1 MFYSCLTFLL
11 SLLLNNHWAHLFTGK
26 FLSVTEKGVM
36 VLLQTEFLYSSQTH
50 YAEFLNPSVIIWSKE
65 VIQVK

>member
-1 MFYSCLTFLL
+1 
-11 SLLLNNHWAHLFTGK
+11 
-26 FLSVTEKGVM
+26 M